1 MGIPK
6 AEDMRYHLPTGE
18 YILIPFTRDEWL
30 ETLDNLRAASMIW
43 ESPTTLN
50 IIDRIEKNLGIE

>member
-50 IIDRIEKNLGIE
+50 IIDRIEKNLGVE